1 MLLTTKR
8 NQNQLALDFR
18 VRVIPPRRCREET
31 FEEALECTFPAD
43 PEAIGELELYQE
55 FIRLFGESEYD
66 QN

>member
-18 VRVIPPRRCREET
+18 VRVIPPRREET